1 MDVNKLQKIKNE
13 ITKLDKIHHLKIFKL
28 LKENEVKFSENRNGI
43 FINMATI
50 NEKTLEQLAKTLIY
64 IKEQEQ
70 ELKDIE
76 TYKKDL
82 ENDFFIKNNKAVKD
96 NSTASYNH
104 VKELSQ

>member
-13 ITKLDKIHHLKIFKL
+13 ISKLDKIHHLKIFKL

-82 ENDFFIKNNKAVKD
+82 ENDFFIKNKQVKD
-96 NSTASYNH
+96 NSTVSFNN
-104 VKELSQ
+104 VNELA

>member
-1 MDVNKLQKIKNE
+1 MNVNKLQKIKNE

-82 ENDFFIKNNKAVKD
+82 ESDFFIKNKPVKD
-96 NSTASYNH
+96 NSTVSYNNAN
-104 VKELSQ
+104 ELS

>member
-1 MDVNKLQKIKNE
+1 MDVNKLQRIKNE

-82 ENDFFIKNNKAVKD
+82 ESDFFIKNNKPVKD
-96 NSTASYNH
+96 NSTVSYNNAN
-104 VKELSQ
+104 ELS